1 MYLTV
6 IRVLLFKVV
15 IVIKNYENKQIIGNS
30 VGIND
35 IIIQLN

>member
-6 IRVLLFKVV
+6 IRVLLFKVA
-15 IVIKNYENKQIIGNS
+15 IVIKNYENKQIGNS